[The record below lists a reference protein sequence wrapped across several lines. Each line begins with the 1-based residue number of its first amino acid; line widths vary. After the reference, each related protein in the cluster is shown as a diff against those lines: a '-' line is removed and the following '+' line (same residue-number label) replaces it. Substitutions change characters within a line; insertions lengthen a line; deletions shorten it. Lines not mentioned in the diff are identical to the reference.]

1 MADYGASQHWT
12 EDDSARFLTLDD
24 VAVPMREQQIA
35 TLCALIPAQADETFT
50 AMELGAGGGLLA
62 RAVLDTY
69 PNCHYHALDG
79 SETMRAALRE
89 KLALYG
95 DRVTVGAFELAESA
109 WREALPSPLRCVLSS
124 LVVHHLTH
132 EGKRQMFA
140 DVAGR
145 LEPGGA
151 LLLADLV
158 APATDRVRLL
168 FADQWNTAAQV
179 QSQVLAGDL
188 SLYQQFQDAE
198 WNYYELTEADP
209 IDHPSPLADQ
219 LQWLRAAG
227 FSVADC
233 FWMLAGHAIYGGY
246 R

>member
-1 MADYGASQHWT
+1 MADDSASQHWS

-35 TLCALIPAQADETFT
+35 TLGALIPARADETFT
-50 AMELGAGGGLLA
+50 AVELGAGGGLLA
-62 RAVLDTY
+62 RAVLDAY

-89 KLALYG
+89 KLAPYG

>member
-35 TLCALIPAQADETFT
+35 TLCALIPAQADEKFT
-50 AMELGAGGGLLA
+50 AVELGAGGGLLA
-62 RAVLDTY
+62 RAVLDAY

-89 KLALYG
+89 KLAPYG